1 MYAEA
6 LKDRLS
12 YNIKRIRKM
21 QKLSQEQLAEKANVS
36 KDTINSIES
45 RRVWPSD
52 KTLSLICSAL
62 DCDVFSLFLPS
73 ESIPEGDNKIY
84 ADIKQSVTLH
94 IKELINETLD
104 KVIEE

>member
-1 MYAEA
+1 MQEKT

-36 KDTINSIES
+36 KDTVNSIES

-62 DCDVFSLFLPS
+62 GCDVFSLFLPS
-73 ESIPEGDNKIY
+73 GAIPKGDDKIY

-94 IKELINETLD
+94 IKELINATLD
-104 KVIEE
+104 EVIEE